1 MGQKIV
7 VIITDWS
14 EEDEWDE
21 LGEEG
26 EGKLSHCSS
35 VVGEGG
41 WERASEGATGYEIL
55 LNAESQ

>member
-7 VIITDWS
+7 IVVTDLS

-21 LGEEG
+21 VGEGG
-26 EGKLSHCSS
+26 EGKLNHFSS
-35 VVGEGG
+35 VVGEGW
-41 WERASEGATGYEIL
+41 WEWAGEGATGYEIL